1 MKNLLFNFMTL
12 IAATSIFV
20 ACEQKPTTPTPEEP
34 EEPKVSSLKPIFAED
49 GATLQGISR
58 NGQWAVGY
66 AQNNDDNTGY
76 TITASLWNLETGE
89 RTILT
94 PAEEGM
100 SQANCVNDAGTI
112 IGGAYLHQPAY
123 YQNGQWHTL
132 QLPEGFTMGIV
143 KSMTEVNG
151 QLIFVGYVQD
161 NDGAQYLEA
170 AKWVNGV
177 YERANPKSL
186 REDHL
191 GEEALVNTCYSISED
206 GKVIMG
212 SLEFNARPNATVF
225 VSTPDDA
232 FIIDT
237 KTNENKNLSFI
248 FWPTMSANGKYITG
262 CYRHVVF
269 TAGSEFADPDIYQ
282 PCLYNIETKQFQ
294 IFEKD
299 LDWGGWAVDNNGV
312 VYANTPAGSSP
323 IRQGYIITN
332 GEAVELEQML
342 LANDIT
348 QEAIDAVL
356 PPAEAEF
363 ENKLGTIIAVSRDG
377 KTIIGCAGDCRTY
390 NWVAKLK

>member
-1 MKNLLFNFMTL
+1 MKKLFFNIMTL

-20 ACEQKPTTPTPEEP
+20 ACEQKPTTPPEEP

-58 NGQWAVGY
+58 NGKWAVGY
-66 AQNNDDNTGY
+66 NQNNDANTGY
-76 TITASLWNLETGE
+76 TISASLWNLETGE
-89 RTILT
+89 RTILAT
-94 PAEEGM
+94 AEEGM

-112 IGGAYLHQPAY
+112 VGGAYLFQPAY
-123 YQNGQWHTL
+123 HQNGEWHSL

-143 KSMTEVNG
+143 KSMAEVDG

-161 NDGAQYLEA
+161 NDEAQYLEA

-191 GEEALVNTCYSISED
+191 GEEALVNTCYNISED
-206 GKVIMG
+206 GKIIMG
-212 SLEFNARPNATVF
+212 SLAFTARPNTTVF
-225 VSTPDDA
+225 VTTPDNA

-248 FWPTMSANGKYITG
+248 FSPSMSANGKYITG
-262 CYRHVVF
+262 WYRHVVF

-282 PCLYNIETKQFQ
+282 PFIYDVESKNFQ
-294 IFEKD
+294 MFEKEME
-299 LDWGGWAVDNNGV
+299 WGGWAVDNNGV
-312 VYANTPAGSSP
+312 VYANTPVETGA

-342 LANDIT
+342 LANGIT
-348 QEAIDAVL
+348 QEQIDAVL
-356 PPAEAEF
+356 PPAEEQY

-377 KTIIGCAGDCRTY
+377 KTIIGCAGKCSTY

>member
-1 MKNLLFNFMTL
+1 MKKLLFNIMTL

-20 ACEQKPTTPTPEEP
+20 ACEQKPTTPPEEP
-34 EEPKVSSLKPIFAED
+34 EVSSLKALFAED

-89 RTILT
+89 RTILAT
-94 PAEEGM
+94 AEEGM

-112 IGGAYLHQPAY
+112 VGGAYLHQPAY
-123 YQNGQWHTL
+123 YQNGEWHTL

-143 KSMTEVNG
+143 KSMTEIDG

-161 NDGAQYLEA
+161 NDNAQYLEA

-177 YERANPKSL
+177 YERANPNSL
-186 REDHL
+186 RNDRL

-225 VSTPDDA
+225 VTTPNDA
-232 FIIDT
+232 FIINT
-237 KTNENKNLSFI
+237 KTEQNRNLGYI
-248 FWPTMSANGKYITG
+248 LWPSMSANGKYITG
-262 CYRHVVF
+262 CYRHSVF

-282 PCLYNIETKQFQ
+282 PFIYDVESKKFQ
-294 IFEKD
+294 MLEKENVE
-299 LDWGGWAVDNNGV
+299 WGGWAVDNNGV
-312 VYANTPAGSSP
+312 VYANTPVESHP

-342 LANDIT
+342 LTNGIT
-348 QEAIDAVL
+348 QEQIDAVL
-356 PPAEAEF
+356 PPATEQY

-377 KTIIGCAGDCRTY
+377 KTIIGCAGECAAY
-390 NWVAKLK
+390 NWVAKIAK

>member
-1 MKNLLFNFMTL
+1 MKKLFINFMTL

-20 ACEQKPTTPTPEEP
+20 ACEQKPTTLPEEP
-34 EEPKVSSLKPIFAED
+34 EVSSLKALFAED
-49 GATLQGISR
+49 GATLQGISH
-58 NGQWAVGY
+58 NGKWAVGY
-66 AQNNDDNTGY
+66 NQNNDDNTGY
-76 TITASLWNLETGE
+76 TISASLWNLETGE

-206 GKVIMG
+206 SKIIMG

-225 VSTPDDA
+225 VTTPDDA

-237 KTNENKNLSFI
+237 KTEENKNLSFI
-248 FWPTMSANGKYITG
+248 WSPKMSANGKYITG

-282 PCLYNIETKQFQ
+282 PFIYDVESKKFQ
-294 IFEKD
+294 MFEKEEV
-299 LDWGGWAVDNNGV
+299 DWGGWAVDNNGV

-342 LANDIT
+342 LANGIT

-377 KTIIGCAGDCRTY
+377 KTIIGCAGQTTYY
-390 NWVAKLK
+390 NWVAKIAK